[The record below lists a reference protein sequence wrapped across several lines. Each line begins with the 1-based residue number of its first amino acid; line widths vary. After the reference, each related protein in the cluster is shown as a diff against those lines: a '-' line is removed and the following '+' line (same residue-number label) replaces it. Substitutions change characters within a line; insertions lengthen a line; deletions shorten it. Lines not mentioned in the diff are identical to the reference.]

1 MSLSAWLRA
10 WFFRLRDGA
19 RVEAELVDRASRLG
33 RGSVIR
39 PGAVVARS
47 TLGEGVYV
55 NHGALVLSADVG
67 PYCSLG
73 PSCQVGPNEHLL
85 TEPST
90 SSYLYPAAAAEEMR
104 RRNAVRTTLGAD
116 VWIGSGAIVLKGRTV
131 GVGAVVAAGAVVT
144 GDVEPYAIVVGVPA
158 RPVQTRFDPAVC
170 RELLESGWWRRP
182 SAEVRRAM
190 AVRDRDASADEGARA
205 FLEALGND
213 EMPDS

>member
-1 MSLSAWLRA
+1 VSLSGWLRA
-10 WFFRLRDGA
+10 VLLRVRDGA
-19 RVEAELVDRASRLG
+19 RVEADLVDLASKLG

-55 NHGALVLSADVG
+55 NHGALVLSSDVG

-90 SSYLYPAAAAEEMR
+90 SAYLYAAAAAEEMR
-104 RRNAVRTTLGAD
+104 RLNAVRTTLGAD
-116 VWIGSGAIVLKGRTV
+116 VWIGSAAIVLKGRTV

-144 GDVEPYAIVVGVPA
+144 RDVEPYTIVAGVPA
-158 RPVQTRFDPAVC
+158 KPVRTRFDPALC
-170 RELLESGWWRRP
+170 RQLLESGWWRG
-182 SAEVRRAM
+182 SSGEVRRAM
-190 AVRDRDASADEGARA
+190 AVRNRDATPDEKARA
-205 FLEALGND
+205 FLDALG
-213 EMPDS
+213 